1 MNKTSVIIL
10 AAGKGTRMKSKL
22 PKVLHEIA
30 GKPIIIHVID
40 ACKKLKLDNIY
51 VVLNENSKNIK
62 KILPKK
68 TKIIIQKKQL
78 GTANALM
85 ATKTELEKYTGNLLV
100 LYGDVPFIKATT
112 LKKLLRQSKNTL
124 NLLGFY
130 ADNPKG
136 YGRIIKKNNKIFRV
150 IEEKDADAKIRK
162 IDFCNSGIF
171 CSPGKVL
178 FNLLKKIVISKSSK
192 EFLLTDIF
200 QLAYEKQLAGNVIT
214 VDEEEVIGINDKY
227 QLAIAES
234 KYQNLLR
241 KNFLEKG
248 VTIVSPETVIFS
260 HDTKI
265 SSDVFI
271 GAFCFFGKKVIIKKG
286 VKIDNNCS
294 IEETT
299 VNEDSSLGPFCRL
312 RNANFIGKRVKIG
325 NFVELK
331 NSYIG
336 NNTKISHLAYIGD
349 ATIGTNT
356 NIGAGTITCNYDGK
370 KKNNTKIG
378 NDVFIGSNCS
388 LIAPINIANN
398 CFVAAGSTISK
409 NLLNEDFS
417 IARARQQIVRKG
429 RNKFL
434 KS

>member
-136 YGRIIKKNNKIFRV
+136 YGRIIKKK
-150 IEEKDADAKIRK
+150 
-162 IDFCNSGIF
+162 
-171 CSPGKVL
+171 
-178 FNLLKKIVISKSSK
+178 
-192 EFLLTDIF
+192 
-200 QLAYEKQLAGNVIT
+200 
-214 VDEEEVIGINDKY
+214 
-227 QLAIAES
+227 
-234 KYQNLLR
+234 
-241 KNFLEKG
+241 
-248 VTIVSPETVIFS
+248 
-260 HDTKI
+260 
-265 SSDVFI
+265 
-271 GAFCFFGKKVIIKKG
+271 
-286 VKIDNNCS
+286 
-294 IEETT
+294 
-299 VNEDSSLGPFCRL
+299 
-312 RNANFIGKRVKIG
+312 
-325 NFVELK
+325 
-331 NSYIG
+331 
-336 NNTKISHLAYIGD
+336 
-349 ATIGTNT
+349 
-356 NIGAGTITCNYDGK
+356 
-370 KKNNTKIG
+370 
-378 NDVFIGSNCS
+378 
-388 LIAPINIANN
+388 
-398 CFVAAGSTISK
+398 
-409 NLLNEDFS
+409 
-417 IARARQQIVRKG
+417 
-429 RNKFL
+429 
-434 KS
+434 